1 MKSRRIYTVFIALG
15 AIAALAVLLATVW
28 RPGRH
33 APENPLSATAK
44 TPLGMNAL
52 YLLLRNNGVKTDF
65 YGLPLDVLPPHVTL
79 VVGDDFMGAVTY
91 DWVGSDEL
99 WNLAEERGNT
109 IVYLPPMGSKDFSG
123 RTAAGEETENAEGP
137 QGQAL
142 TTAQIAE
149 ERATELSPDVS
160 RYEIPWDIDET
171 GFIHLHT
178 AGLPEKYFGGVSE
191 LQAGGFHPLQDVIP
205 LPEDEKALAT
215 AQEVYFFQDTNRPF
229 LFIGRSGRGAWVAA
243 NVSELFTNR
252 DIGRADNAVFAYNL
266 LSHHEEGGL
275 AFYEAIHGY
284 RQPAVGAT
292 GLLFQTRIG
301 QLVLLALLG
310 VIILLLPRMFPLGHD
325 IERPV
330 IEFPSTLERIRAQA
344 ELWRQGG
351 HLKSAQNLSIES
363 VLGIDASGDPE
374 ELVGLL
380 RQVGYAEPRAS
391 QLAAELA
398 GQRESR
404 RMSGEA
410 IRAYDRIMRRFG
422 LIRRFA

>member
-1 MKSRRIYTVFIALG
+1 MRSRRLYAVFIVLG
-15 AIAALAVLLATVW
+15 AIAVLAALLVSVW

-52 YLLLRNNGVKTDF
+52 YLLLRNNGVKADF
-65 YGLPLDVLPPHVTL
+65 YGLPLDVLPPDITL
-79 VVGDDFMGAVTY
+79 IVGDDFVGSITY
-91 DWVGSDEL
+91 DWIGSDEL
-99 WNLAEERGNT
+99 WKLAEERGNT
-109 IVYLPPMGSKDFSG
+109 IVYLPPMGSKDFSE
-123 RTAAGEETENAEGP
+123 RTTADETEDAENP

-142 TTAQIAE
+142 TTAQSAE
-149 ERATELSPDVS
+149 EKAELSPEVA
-160 RYEIPWDIDET
+160 RYEIPWEIDAA
-171 GFIHLHT
+171 GYIHIRT
-178 AGLPEKYFGGVSE
+178 SGLPEKYFGGVTE

-205 LPEDEKALAT
+205 LSEDEKALAT
-215 AQEVYFFQDTNRPF
+215 AQEVYFFKDTDRPF
-229 LFIGRSGRGAWVAA
+229 LFAGRSGRGTWVAA

-252 DIGRADNAVFAYNL
+252 DIGRADNAVFAFNL
-266 LSHHEEGGL
+266 LSNHEEGGL

-284 RQPAVGAT
+284 RQLAAGTTA
-292 GLLFQTRIG
+292 LLFQTRTG
-301 QLVLLALLG
+301 QVVLLALLG
-310 VIILLLPRMFPLGHD
+310 IIILLLPRMFPLGHD

-344 ELWRQGG
+344 ELWRQAG
-351 HLKSAQNLSIES
+351 HLKSAQRLSIES
-363 VLGIDASGDPE
+363 VLGIDAGGDPE
-374 ELVGLL
+374 ELVELL

-391 QLAAELA
+391 QLAAELT
-398 GQRESR
+398 GQRETR